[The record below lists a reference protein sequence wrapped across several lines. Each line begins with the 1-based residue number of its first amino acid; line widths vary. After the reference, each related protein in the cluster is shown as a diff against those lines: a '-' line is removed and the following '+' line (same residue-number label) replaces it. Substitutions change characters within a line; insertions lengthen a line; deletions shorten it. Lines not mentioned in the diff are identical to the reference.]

1 MVIGTKRSVHLSL
14 QTDISPHNIEGLQNL
29 QRYFELIVFQAFLQ
43 STEPDTL
50 QTYQTFE
57 VFVNNLP
64 GEEQVLYPG
73 ILIPIGV
80 ISNQDIRERTVHRGD
95 RCPETT
101 KAG

>member
-1 MVIGTKRSVHLSL
+1 VQKTVIGTKRSVHPSL

-29 QRYFELIVFQAFLQ
+29 WRYFELIIFQAFLQ
-43 STEPDTL
+43 STELNTL

-64 GEEQVLYPG
+64 GEEQVSYPG

-80 ISNQDIRERTVHRGD
+80 ISDQNIQERTVRRGD
-95 RCPETT
+95 
-101 KAG
+101 